1 MLPPRSATFPAPWY
15 GPRRADLIV
24 PDHDGPVT
32 DAPDRVLFDPDEMET
47 GAFYRVLNSVVVPRP
62 IAWVCSRSADGVL
75 NLAPHS
81 FYTVACVDPPVV
93 QFTSVGRKDSLRNV
107 EATGEF
113 TVSLAPEALFE
124 QINATATDFP
134 AGVSEPEECG
144 VRLAPGERVG
154 VPRVAESPVAV
165 ECTLHSTLRL
175 GDSTVVFGRVQL
187 ISVRAD
193 AVRDGRP
200 RIEHL
205 QPLARLGGN
214 EWSTIGEIRE
224 IARIPFRRWS
234 EDPTIGEQVRES

>member
-1 MLPPRSATFPAPWY
+1 MTDPAE
-15 GPRRADLIV
+15 
-24 PDHDGPVT
+24 
-32 DAPDRVLFDPDEMET
+32 RVLFDPDEMDA

-81 FYTVACVDPPVV
+81 FYTVACVSPPVV

-134 AGVSEPEECG
+134 AGMSEAEECG
-144 VRLAPGERVG
+144 VPLTAGERVG
-154 VPRVAESPVAV
+154 VPRVAGSPVAV
-165 ECTLHSTLRL
+165 ECTLHSTVRL

-187 ISVRAD
+187 ITVAAS
-193 AVRDGRP
+193 AVREGRP

-214 EWSTIGEIRE
+214 EWSTIGEVRE
-224 IARIPFRRWS
+224 ISRISYRRWS
-234 EDPTIGEQVRES
+234 EDPSIGERLRRDSDGA